1 MKRLML
7 RIATIKPVT
16 NSPVPGTISP
26 SNVPHVAQ
34 HPISI
39 LYRITSIPIL
49 YRTTKEYS
57 RLGRQR
63 LTHVVPLSLRY
74 PDPSIDTV
82 SRQAAPTGLD

>member
-16 NSPVPGTISP
+16 NSPVPGSISP
-26 SNVPHVAQ
+26 SNVAQ

-39 LYRITSIPIL
+39 LYRTTSIPIL